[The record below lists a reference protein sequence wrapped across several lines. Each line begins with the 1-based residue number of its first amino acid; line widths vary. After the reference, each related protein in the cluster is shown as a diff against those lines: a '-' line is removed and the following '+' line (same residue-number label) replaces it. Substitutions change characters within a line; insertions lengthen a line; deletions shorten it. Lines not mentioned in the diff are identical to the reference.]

1 MDTKLKN
8 SNKVLFGTSFILCI
22 VSFLTGIVSSM
33 LLMEQSN
40 GQYIMNG
47 MIRAADNQQIYVMII
62 IAASIVCLAS
72 FIYLCYAVGERDE
85 NGNIIIK
92 VIDKM
97 YTEVNLFLI
106 ALLLGVGGTGF
117 GLLAYTGVLE
127 IIRGNHSLVYRDYI
141 NQFDIFDV
149 EIIPIQLIVGLAVTV
164 GVAVAAIGLLLI
176 MSDVR
181 KIKAGI
187 LIQTSL
193 IGRVAL
199 ILYGKIKYIYNS
211 GSTMQ
216 KVVLITLGICPTSAV
231 TPLAPVVFI
240 LILIIAPRWIKK
252 YEAVKKGVDEA
263 KDGNLTYKIPVESND
278 QGELANLARGINRIS
293 EASLL
298 TVKNEL
304 KNQRLKT
311 ELISNVSHDL
321 KTPLTSMITYL
332 DLLKTEGLNSPN
344 APQYLDV
351 IDRKTARLRQLTEDL
366 FEAAKASSGA
376 IPVRFEKVEMLSIIN
391 QALGELSN
399 TINSAKLDFIINCES
414 EKYFVKADGQLL
426 WRALENIINNAAK
439 YALEGSRVYID
450 IKQKTNNKGENPI
463 VIMEMKNISKEPL
476 NISPEELMERFA
488 RGDEARNTEGSG
500 LGLAITKDLMKLQ
513 GGWFEIKIDGDLFKT
528 VLMAQVYDDQKT
540 ESEYHLETEKL
551 TKKDAELVSKTELV
565 SEAEFVSKTELV
577 PEGEVETKI
586 E

>member
-8 SNKVLFGTSFILCI
+8 SNKVLYGISFILCI
-22 VSFLTGIVSSM
+22 VSFLTGIVGSM
-33 LLMEQSN
+33 LLMEGSN
-40 GQYIMNG
+40 GQYMSNV
-47 MIRAADNQQIYVMII
+47 MSRASNNQQIYVMII
-62 IAASIVCLAS
+62 AAASIVCLAS
-72 FIYLCYAVGERDE
+72 FVYLCYAVGERDE
-85 NGNIIIK
+85 KGNIIIET
-92 VIDKM
+92 IDKM

-117 GLLAYTGVLE
+117 GMLAYAGVLQTIGGNYSFAYRNYLHQFYMFNTE
-127 IIRGNHSLVYRDYI
+127 IL
-141 NQFDIFDV
+141 
-149 EIIPIQLIVGLAVTV
+149 PTQLITGLAAVVGLAS
-164 GVAVAAIGLLLI
+164 AAIGLLLI
-176 MSDVR
+176 MSDIR
-181 KIKAGI
+181 KIKAGTFI
-187 LIQTSL
+187 KTSL

-199 ILYGKIKYIYNS
+199 ILYSKIKYIYNS

-216 KVVLITLGICPTSAV
+216 KVVLITLGVCLASTV

-263 KDGNLTYKIPVESND
+263 KSGNLTYKIPVESKD

-298 TVKNEL
+298 AVKNEL

-321 KTPLTSMITYL
+321 KTPLTSMVTYL
-332 DLLKTEGLNSPN
+332 DLLKTEGLDSPN
-344 APQYLDV
+344 ALQYLDV

-399 TINSAKLDFIINCES
+399 TIDNAKLDFIINCES

-450 IKQKTNNKGENPI
+450 IKQKTDKKGENPM

-488 RGDEARNTEGSG
+488 RGDEARSTEGSG

-528 VLMAQVYDDQKT
+528 VLMAQVYDGQ
-540 ESEYHLETEKL
+540 E
-551 TKKDAELVSKTELV
+551 AELVPEVELV
-565 SEAEFVSKTELV
+565 SEVDLVSEDESVSEAEDETSGENNSEMK
-577 PEGEVETKI
+577 PEIQENNSNM
-586 E
+586 

>member
-1 MDTKLKN
+1 MDIKSKN
-8 SNKVLFGTSFILCI
+8 FNKVLYGTSFILCI
-22 VSFLTGIVSSM
+22 VSFLTGIVGSM
-33 LLMEQSN
+33 LLIETSN
-40 GQYIMNG
+40 RQHIMNG
-47 MIRAADNQQIYVMII
+47 ITQAADNQQIYVMII

-85 NGNIIIK
+85 KCNIIIET
-92 VIDKM
+92 IDKM

-117 GLLAYTGVLE
+117 GLLAYAAVLE
-127 IIRGNHSLVYRDYI
+127 TIGGNHSLVYRSYI
-141 NQFDIFDV
+141 NQLYIFDAG
-149 EIIPIQLIVGLAVTV
+149 IIPVQMVAGLAVVV
-164 GVAVAAIGLLLI
+164 GVALAAIGLLLI

-187 LIQTSL
+187 LIKTSL

-211 GSTMQ
+211 GSAMQ
-216 KVVLITLGICPTSAV
+216 KVVLITLGICLASAV

-263 KDGNLTYKIPVESND
+263 KNGNLNYKIQVESNE
-278 QGELANLARGINRIS
+278 QGELADLARGINRIS

-298 TVKNEL
+298 AVKNEL

-321 KTPLTSMITYL
+321 KTPLTSMVTYL
-332 DLLKTEGLNSPN
+332 DLLKTEGLDSPN
-344 APQYLDV
+344 APHYLDV

-399 TINSAKLDFIINCES
+399 TIDNANLKFIINCES
-414 EKYFVKADGQLL
+414 EKYYLKADGQLL

-439 YALEGSRVYID
+439 YALEGSRVYVD
-450 IKQKTNNKGENPI
+450 IKQKTNKKGENPM

-488 RGDEARNTEGSG
+488 RGDEARNTDGSG
-500 LGLAITKDLMKLQ
+500 LGLSITKDLMKLQ

-528 VLMAQVYDDQKT
+528 VLMAQVYNSQEP
-540 ESEYHLETEKL
+540 ESVPE
-551 TKKDAELVSKTELV
+551 AELVSDP
-565 SEAEFVSKTELV
+565 ELV
-577 PEGEVETKI
+577 PEAELASEAELVPEEEAEAATENNSAMKPET
-586 E
+586 

>member
-1 MDTKLKN
+1 LDTKLKN
-8 SNKVLFGTSFILCI
+8 SKKFLYGTSFVLCV
-22 VSFLTGIVSSM
+22 VSFLTGIVGGM
-33 LLMEQSN
+33 LLMEGRNQ
-40 GQYIMNG
+40 QYMTNVMSRISE
-47 MIRAADNQQIYVMII
+47 DQQIYAMII

-72 FIYLCYAVGERDE
+72 FVYLCYAVGERDE
-85 NGNIIIK
+85 NNNVIIK
-92 VIDKM
+92 AIDKM

-106 ALLLGVGGTGF
+106 ALLLGIGGTGF
-117 GLLAYTGVLE
+117 GMLAYAGVLE
-127 IIRGNHSLVYRDYI
+127 TISGNHSLAYRYYI
-141 NQFDIFDV
+141 NQFYLFDAN
-149 EIIPIQLIVGLAVTV
+149 IIPAQLVTGLAIIV
-164 GVAVAAIGLLLI
+164 GVAVAAIGLMLI
-176 MSDVR
+176 LSDVR

-187 LIQTSL
+187 LIKTSL
-193 IGRVAL
+193 IGKIAL

-216 KVVLITLGICPTSAV
+216 KVVLIALGICLASAV

-263 KDGNLTYKIPVESND
+263 KNGNLNYKIPVDSDD
-278 QGELANLARGINRIS
+278 QGELADLARGINRIS

-298 TVKNEL
+298 AVKSEL

-321 KTPLTSMITYL
+321 KTPLTSMVTYL
-332 DLLKTEGLNSPN
+332 DLLKTEGLDSPN

-351 IDRKTARLRQLTEDL
+351 IDRKTTRLRQLTEDL

-399 TINSAKLDFIINCES
+399 TIESAKLEFIINCES
-414 EKYFVKADGQLL
+414 DKYFVKADGQLL

-450 IKQKTNNKGENPI
+450 LKQKSNKKGENPM
-463 VIMEMKNISKEPL
+463 VIMEMKNISKDPL

-488 RGDEARNTEGSG
+488 RGDEARNTDGSG

-528 VLMAQVYDDQKT
+528 VLMAQVYDGQEIEKRDMP
-540 ESEYHLETEKL
+540 ETEKP
-551 TKKDAELVSKTELV
+551 DMPETEN
-565 SEAEFVSKTELV
+565 
-577 PEGEVETKI
+577 PEI
-586 E
+586 QAN

>member
-8 SNKVLFGTSFILCI
+8 SNKVLYGISFILCI
-22 VSFLTGIVSSM
+22 VSFLAGIVSGM
-33 LLMEQSN
+33 LLIEESN
-40 GQYIMNG
+40 GQYITSA
-47 MIRAADNQQIYVMII
+47 ISRASENQQIYIMLI

-85 NGNIIIK
+85 NDNIIIK
-92 VIDKM
+92 PIDKM

-117 GLLAYTGVLE
+117 GMLAYAGVLE
-127 IIRGNHSLVYRDYI
+127 TIRGNHSLAYRDYI
-141 NQFDIFDV
+141 NQFYIFDV
-149 EIIPIQLIVGLAVTV
+149 GSIPAQLMAGLVVTV

-187 LIQTSL
+187 LIKTSL

-216 KVVLITLGICPTSAV
+216 KVVLITLGICLASAV

-263 KDGNLTYKIPVESND
+263 KNGNLTYKIPVESNE
-278 QGELANLARGINRIS
+278 QGELADLARGINRIS

-298 TVKNEL
+298 AVKNEL

-321 KTPLTSMITYL
+321 KTPLTSMVTYI
-332 DLLKTEGLNSPN
+332 DLLKTEGLDSPN

-376 IPVRFEKVEMLSIIN
+376 IPVRLEKVEMLSIIN

-399 TINSAKLDFIINCES
+399 TIESAKLDFIINCES

-450 IKQKTNNKGENPI
+450 LKQKTNKKGENPM

-513 GGWFEIKIDGDLFKT
+513 NGWFEIKIDGDLFKT
-528 VLMAQVYDDQKT
+528 VLMAQVYEGQ
-540 ESEYHLETEKL
+540 EAELAPEAELVPET
-551 TKKDAELVSKTELV
+551 ELVSKA
-565 SEAEFVSKTELV
+565 EAEVTAENNSAMK
-577 PEGEVETKI
+577 P
-586 E
+586 